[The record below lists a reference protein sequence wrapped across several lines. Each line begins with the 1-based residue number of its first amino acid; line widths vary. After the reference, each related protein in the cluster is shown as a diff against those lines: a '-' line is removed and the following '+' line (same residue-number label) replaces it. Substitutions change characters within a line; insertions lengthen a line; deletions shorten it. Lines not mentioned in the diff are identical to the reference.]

1 MEIDAC
7 SGEVTESQVGSARMV
22 GVRNKW
28 TWRAESTAP
37 TKYAREYIVRA
48 STGTKELTKYN
59 ITAGQYIAPV
69 TEWIF
74 PEPGVPGL
82 QPGKLDFTQ
91 MTHLVDGVGPDDNG
105 DLWGQLDPFP
115 DTGTIAHLNTCKK
128 TTTPTTP
135 TDPGTPATPLT
146 ANAGAAQ
153 TLRPGVLVTLS
164 GQSSGASDATYAWA
178 QTPGTFTGT
187 AITLTNGNTA
197 KATFTAPKVTTAVTY
212 NFTLTVKSA
221 SLGTSATS
229 TVLITNDPNVAD
241 IIVIDSYTTTTQQG
255 GTVSV
260 NAHTNVIDGSS
271 KLSIQLLNP
280 AAGTAVAMT
289 DLGGGKWTYNA
300 RSTKKPSGG
309 VQVISNVGG
318 KTVKTTV
325 TQRRRRSLNR
335 LDSNE

>member
-7 SGEVTESQVGSARMV
+7 SGEITETQVGSARMV

-28 TWRAESTAP
+28 TWRATSTGP

-48 STGTKELTKYN
+48 SNPTKVTNNN
-59 ITAGQYIAPV
+59 ITAGQYVAPV

-91 MTHLVDGVGPDDNG
+91 MTQLVDGVGPDDNG

-115 DTGTIAHLNTCKK
+115 DATAPAHLNTCNKA
-128 TTTPTTP
+128 TTPTNP
-135 TDPGTPATPLT
+135 PATSPTAATLT

-153 TLRPGVLVTLS
+153 TVRPGVLVTLS
-164 GQSSGASDATYAWA
+164 GQSSGATDATYSWA

-187 AITLTNGNTA
+187 ALTLTNGNTA
-197 KATFTAPKVTTAVTY
+197 KATFTTPVVTTLATY

-229 TVLITNDPNVAD
+229 TVLITNDPKAVD

-255 GTVSV
+255 GTISV
-260 NAHTNVIDGSS
+260 NAHTNVVDGSA

-280 AAGTAVAMT
+280 NAGTAVAMT
-289 DLGGGKWTYNA
+289 SLGGGKWTYNA
-300 RSTKKPSGG
+300 RSTKTPSGG
-309 VQVISNVGG
+309 VQVTSQFGG
-318 KTVKTTV
+318 KAVKTTV
-325 TQRRRRSLNR
+325 SQRRRRSL
-335 LDSNE
+335 SK